1 MALFHLL
8 DQKLFIHLHHLVHSL
23 YPHQVDYHRLNVLQL
38 VEEVAEVNIMLV
50 AVVLVDWCMMQLLL

>member
-1 MALFHLL
+1 
-8 DQKLFIHLHHLVHSL
+8 
-23 YPHQVDYHRLNVLQL
+23 VDYHRLNVLQL